1 MSVVSHAVTNILKR
15 VLVVLLLYVTGSRSA
30 SPINFLG
37 LGVCTLGLV
46 AYAWSKRYNTARTA
60 SSQDY
65 HPHKQRIDL
74 CTLSKYIILVTCS
87 LFCGLFLGVVR
98 DFTIPTTADSVFPAV
113 VLDSA
118 GYGQQFTQWSMA
130 RLATEKIN
138 DTQFERTFTHRA
150 QELPN
155 KEDLLPD
162 LGGYLSQ
169 YKNDIEGF
177 LQEDLVANP
186 HRSSFLSRK
195 LRTHVEVIKEAQ
207 RLHFDIIGTVLKKYK
222 YAILFDLA
230 TMENKGDPCISVGEM
245 HFLARIKLKLLYYCT
260 GARCTKKR
268 FRMAEE
274 QARRYS
280 TDDLA
285 ILVHGGGNIVGYKTS
300 DEHRFTIFEYFK
312 GFKIFVFPQS
322 VFIRSLKSP
331 HFDICKKKYCCNENV
346 TFVMRDHQSYRYAQQ
361 YFSGTTKYILAPDMA
376 FQIGP
381 MPRFLSPVFDIMWIR
396 RTDAE
401 TPGYKAIPSAPP
413 GIRMHV
419 SDWWKWKTPG
429 APNSIERA
437 NYVCTNGFF
446 YLQRGRVVI
455 TDRLHGHILAT
466 LMNIP
471 HVLIDNKQHKLSAY
485 HLSWTAGLENTYITD
500 NPNTALDLALKL
512 LEKYKDVL
520 PPRLPFLQ
528 IDEQTSKILEFGK
541 PEDGYA

>member
-1 MSVVSHAVTNILKR
+1 M
-15 VLVVLLLYVTGSRSA
+15 
-30 SPINFLG
+30 
-37 LGVCTLGLV
+37 
-46 AYAWSKRYNTARTA
+46 
-60 SSQDY
+60 
-65 HPHKQRIDL
+65 
-74 CTLSKYIILVTCS
+74 
-87 LFCGLFLGVVR
+87 R
-98 DFTIPTTADSVFPAV
+98 DFKIPTTADSVFPAV

-118 GYGQQFTQWSMA
+118 GYKQQFMA
-130 RLATEKIN
+130 RVATEKIN

-169 YKNDIEGF
+169 YKNDIEDF
-177 LQEDLVANP
+177 LEEDLVANP
-186 HRSSFLSRK
+186 NRSSFLSSK

-207 RLHFDIIGTVLKKYK
+207 RLHFDIIGAVLKKYK
-222 YAILFDLA
+222 YAMLFDLA
-230 TMENKGDPCISVGEM
+230 IFENKGDPCISVGEM
-245 HFLARIKLKLLYYCT
+245 HFLARIKLKLLYYC
-260 GARCTKKR
+260 AYDACSQER

-285 ILVHGGGNIVGYKTS
+285 ILVHGGGNIVGYKES
-300 DEHRFTIFEYFK
+300 DDHRFSIFEIFK

-322 VFIRSLKSP
+322 VFINNFKSS
-331 HFDICKKKYCCNENV
+331 HFEICKKKYCCNENV

-361 YFSGTTKYILAPDMA
+361 YFSGTTKYILTPDMA
-376 FQIGP
+376 FQIGS

-396 RTDAE
+396 RTDTE

-419 SDWWKWKTPG
+419 SDWWKWTTPG
-429 APNSIERA
+429 APNSMERA
-437 NYVCTNGFF
+437 HYVCTNGFF
-446 YLQRGRVVI
+446 YLQRGRVII

-500 NPNTALDLALKL
+500 DPDTALDLAGKI
-512 LEKYKDVL
+512 
-520 PPRLPFLQ
+520 Q
-528 IDEQTSKILEFGK
+528 GCSSTQTSFLA
-541 PEDGYA
+541 YW